1 MKQATHNPSNT
12 HVKIAGKVHEVG
24 KAGWS
29 YGMVVYTLKGSGNRY
44 YSWEI
49 GVEAVDNAWHIAHNQ
64 LRYTHESNQ
73 DRRN

>member
-1 MKQATHNPSNT
+1 MKQATHNPNNK
-12 HVKIAGKVHEVG
+12 HVMVAGKVHEVV

-49 GVEAVDNAWHIAHNQ
+49 GVEAVDNA
-64 LRYTHESNQ
+64 
-73 DRRN
+73 